1 MPYVGKSMDRKR
13 NARISRTLVD
23 LDAWNRANP
32 VGTLVRYW
40 KGIRQGEPSGTGA
53 TTCEAYDAY
62 GTSVV
67 FIEGCSGFVAL
78 THVETIGKTGGHEG

>member
-13 NARISRTLVD
+13 NARISRALVD

-40 KGIRQGEPSGTGA
+40 KGIRQGEPSGTGK
-53 TTCEAYDAY
+53 TTCEAYSAY
-62 GTSVV
+62 GTAVV

-78 THVETIGKTGGHEG
+78 THVEPIEAAP